1 MDDLGVVTPLVL
13 LPGVALLVIST
24 STRYAQLHEEFHRL
38 LVSTEP
44 TTVDLARHLLARA
57 RFFRNALIALYTSVC
72 LFALGSLVGAIT
84 LLWFEGSPAVVQV
97 LTFLGIVGVVYGSFQ
112 LAREALHSMNVIGK
126 HCREIENSQ
135 GRV

>member
-57 RFFRNALIALYTSVC
+57 RLFRNALIALYTSVC
-72 LFALGSLVGAIT
+72 LFALGSHHAPLVRR
-84 LLWFEGSPAVVQV
+84 
-97 LTFLGIVGVVYGSFQ
+97 
-112 LAREALHSMNVIGK
+112 LARRRAGADILGNRRRGVRLAAAGEGGAALDE
-126 HCREIENSQ
+126 RDW
-135 GRV
+135 